1 MHEIMALLVGI
12 GLAAAAGLRV
22 FLPLFGLSLA
32 TLFGDVS
39 LSPEMQWLSRPEV
52 AVALGAATVAEIGGY
67 YFPLVDHLLD
77 AVAAPCAVIAGTL
90 ATAALLTGFDDP
102 AVKWALALI
111 AGGGMAGL
119 VQAGSMLTRAAS
131 TATTGGLGN
140 PVVSTGEWLGSL
152 LLTVLAMLAPLLG
165 LFLLIAVTLWW
176 LRRRRSPKANTP
188 SSITPPHP

>member
-1 MHEIMALLVGI
+1 MHEIMALLIGI

-32 TLFGDVS
+32 ALFGDMN
-39 LSPEMQWLSRPEV
+39 LSPEMQWLAQPE
-52 AVALGAATVAEIGGY
+52 ATVALGAATLLEIGAY

-90 ATAALLTGFDDP
+90 ATAALLTGFDEP
-102 AVKWALALI
+102 GLKWALALI

-119 VQAGSMLTRAAS
+119 VQAGSMLTRVAS

-140 PVVSTGEWLGSL
+140 PVVATGEWLGSL

-165 LFLLIAVTLWW
+165 ILLLVLIAAWFIK
-176 LRRRRSPKANTP
+176 RRQKKSGATAG
-188 SSITPPHP
+188 

>member
-1 MHEIMALLVGI
+1 MHEIMALLIGI

-32 TLFGDVS
+32 ALFGGIG
-39 LSPEMQWLSRPEV
+39 LSPEMQWLARPET
-52 AVALGAATVAEIGGY
+52 AVALGAATLLEVGGY

-119 VQAGSMLTRAAS
+119 VQAGSMLTRVAS

-140 PVVSTGEWLGSL
+140 PVVATGEWMGSL
-152 LLTVLAMLAPLLG
+152 LLTVLAMMAPLLVI
-165 LFLLIAVTLWW
+165 LLLVVVAVW
-176 LRRRRSPKANTP
+176 LMRRRKKKPEGAVS
-188 SSITPPHP
+188 

>member
-22 FLPLFGLSLA
+22 FLPLFGLSLGA
-32 TLFGDVS
+32 LFGDMN
-39 LSPEMQWLSRPEV
+39 LSPEMQWLASPE
-52 AVALGAATVAEIGGY
+52 AAIALGAATLLEIGGY
-67 YFPLVDHLLD
+67 YFPLVDHVLD

-90 ATAALLTGFDDP
+90 ATAALLTGFEEP
-102 AVKWALALI
+102 GLKWALALI

-119 VQAGSMLTRAAS
+119 VQAGSMLTRVAS

-140 PVVSTGEWLGSL
+140 PVVATGEWLGSL

-165 LFLLIAVTLWW
+165 IVLLAALAVYGW
-176 LRRRRSPKANTP
+176 RRWQQARSAPA
-188 SSITPPHP
+188 

>member
-1 MHEIMALLVGI
+1 MHEIMALLIGI

-32 TLFGDVS
+32 ALLGDMS
-39 LSPEMQWLSRPEV
+39 LSPEMQWLASPE
-52 AVALGAATVAEIGGY
+52 AATALGAATLLEIGAY

-90 ATAALLTGFDDP
+90 ATAALLTGVEEP
-102 AVKWALALI
+102 GLKWALALI

-119 VQAGSMLTRAAS
+119 VQAGSMLARLTS

-140 PVVSTGEWLGSL
+140 PVVATGEWLGSL
-152 LLTVLAMLAPLLG
+152 LLTVLAMLVPLLAI
-165 LFLLIAVTLWW
+165 LVLVMAAAFLI
-176 LRRRRSPKANTP
+176 RRRRKSAARGN
-188 SSITPPHP
+188 SASHH

>member
-1 MHEIMALLVGI
+1 MHEIMALLVGV

-32 TLFGDVS
+32 ALFGDMN
-39 LSPEMQWLSRPEV
+39 LSPEMQWLASPE
-52 AVALGAATVAEIGGY
+52 AAIALGAATALEIGGY

-90 ATAALLTGFDDP
+90 ATAALLTGFED
-102 AVKWALALI
+102 AGVKWALALI

-119 VQAGSMLTRAAS
+119 VQAGSMLARVTS

-140 PVVSTGEWLGSL
+140 PVVATGEWLGSL

-165 LFLLIAVTLWW
+165 IFLLVLIAAWL
-176 LRRRRSPKANTP
+176 LRRKKHKKIAGDDQSAR
-188 SSITPPHP
+188 